1 MSIAPEELPSH
12 FSVSFEPASALA
24 HWGTI
29 WAGFERVLFHDC
41 SQKDL
46 SPCVL
51 TSASAA
57 LRNEGTCVG
66 IEEGI
71 Q

>member
-1 MSIAPEELPSH
+1 MTEELPSH
-12 FSVSFEPASALA
+12 RSLSSEPASALA
-24 HWGTI
+24 RWGTI
-29 WAGFERVLFHDC
+29 WAGFERVLFHDRL
-41 SQKDL
+41 QKDPTL
-46 SPCVL
+46 CVL

-57 LRNEGTCVG
+57 LRNEGTSVG